1 MRIDKYLKVARILK
15 RREVGK
21 QLALNERLF
30 INGKAAKPSSEVNAG
45 DEIRIVFGHR
55 QILLKVLEVRDSA
68 SKEQAFSMYEVLE
81 EIKEELRPASETS
94 NDSIENKNVV

>member
-30 INGKAAKPSSEVNAG
+30 INDRVAKPSSEVKAG
-45 DEIRIVFGHR
+45 DIVKIIFGHR
-55 QILLKVLEVRDSA
+55 EITIRVKEIRDSA
-68 SKEQAFSMYEVLE
+68 SKEQAFEMYEVLE
-81 EIKEELRPASETS
+81 EKKREI
-94 NDSIENKNVV
+94 IV

>member
-30 INGKAAKPSSEVNAG
+30 INGRQAKPASEVKVG
-45 DEIRIVFGHR
+45 DEVKIVFGNR
-55 QILLKVLEVRDSA
+55 QITISVKEIRQSA
-68 SKEQAFSMYEVLE
+68 SKEQAFAMYEILE
-81 EIKEELRPASETS
+81 EKKTEI
-94 NDSIENKNVV
+94 NV

>member
-30 INGKAAKPSSEVNAG
+30 INGRAAKPSSEVKIG
-45 DEIRIVFGHR
+45 DEIRIVFGTR
-55 QILLKVLEVRDSA
+55 QILIRAADLRDSA
-68 SKEQAFSMYEVLE
+68 SKEQAFSMYEILE
-81 EIKEELRPASETS
+81 EIKEEYKAE
-94 NDSIENKNVV
+94 D

>member
-30 INGKAAKPSSEVNAG
+30 INDRLAKPSSEVKVG
-45 DEIRIVFGHR
+45 DIVKIAFGHR
-55 QILLKVLEVRDSA
+55 EIMIRVNDIRESA
-68 SKEQAFSMYEVLE
+68 SKQQAFEMYEVIE
-81 EIKEELRPASETS
+81 EKKEE
-94 NDSIENKNVV
+94 V